1 MDVRKSNLEDL
12 DDILNIY
19 KYARK
24 MMRKNGNPN
33 QWRNTNPPKEVIVK
47 DIEDGNHYI
56 IENDNTICGVF
67 SFIIGKDLTYEVIEG
82 EWLNDE
88 LYGTIHRIA
97 SNGKYKGIFNTCLDY
112 CEKMVVNL
120 RIDTHEDNKIM
131 QHLIENNG
139 FEYCGIIHVQD
150 GSPRRAYQK
159 MIG

>member
-19 KYARK
+19 KYARE

-67 SFIIGKDLTYEVIEG
+67 SFII
-82 EWLNDE
+82 
-88 LYGTIHRIA
+88 
-97 SNGKYKGIFNTCLDY
+97 
-112 CEKMVVNL
+112 
-120 RIDTHEDNKIM
+120 
-131 QHLIENNG
+131 
-139 FEYCGIIHVQD
+139 
-150 GSPRRAYQK
+150 
-159 MIG
+159 